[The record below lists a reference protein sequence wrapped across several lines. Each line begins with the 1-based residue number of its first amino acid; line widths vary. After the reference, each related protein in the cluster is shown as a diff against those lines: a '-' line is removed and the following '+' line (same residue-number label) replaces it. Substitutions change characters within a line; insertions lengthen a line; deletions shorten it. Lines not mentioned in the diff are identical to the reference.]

1 MRPVG
6 RQRSRRDP
14 RSRAP
19 RRVRCAGENA
29 ETANQGGLLL
39 DLNDFAELVAAVW
52 AFERV
57 SRMVGLAGDRAY
69 ARKHHARATARTGR
83 PLDRVR
89 IRRRWFEFRHAR
101 SPRDNRATAPSVE
114 LPRCTADELGHGETR
129 PLLVSNSVTKGQN
142 RPAPRFPDAVS

>member
-19 RRVRCAGENA
+19 RRVRYAGKMPRPPTRA
-29 ETANQGGLLL
+29 ALRL

-83 PLDRVR
+83 PLDRIR

-114 LPRCTADELGHGETR
+114 LPR
-129 PLLVSNSVTKGQN
+129 
-142 RPAPRFPDAVS
+142 